1 MKAEEP
7 SACVTYAVEAP
18 WDGPGDMGSA
28 KIAVI
33 TKKYQTSK
41 NGSRRKLAKYVT
53 RGGSWIANQR
63 TAVLY
68 QNGSSQ
74 NRRIEGKT
82 DAEGAGSGY

>member
-1 MKAEEP
+1 MGL
-7 SACVTYAVEAP
+7 VT
-18 WDGPGDMGSA
+18 GIA

-41 NGSRRKLAKYVT
+41 NGSRRKLTKYVT

-82 DAEGAGSGY
+82 GAEGAGSGY

>member
-1 MKAEEP
+1 MKAEGL

-82 DAEGAGSGY
+82 GAEGAGSGY